1 MPSVDLGAEVALR
14 PTSLSPPQP
23 LRKRTASACS
33 LAANSRAR
41 SACSP
46 AWAARD
52 PPCSAMPS
60 CTRAT
65 STPSLATASANSAT
79 CARSVWR
86 CARVCSTRASGS
98 GLLGSG
104 SAIEEPEYPPT
115 REVYPPPRTTPWLLH
130 PSHHPEPGRCDP
142 WTGPSVRAGSVAHR
156 DHSGTS
162 GHYRSP
168 TAKRSVWSTSLQ
180 LRQLA
185 QRQAADQMVV
195 PKVRLGA
202 SGSRRAATDR
212 RRDRHDAWRTVVDRR
227 TARALTPSFTCRFPT
242 ILPDL

>member
-1 MPSVDLGAEVALR
+1 MLPGRELPGPLGM
-14 PTSLSPPQP
+14 LSGLGSQ
-23 LRKRTASACS
+23 R
-33 LAANSRAR
+33 
-41 SACSP
+41 
-46 AWAARD
+46 

-65 STPSLATASANSAT
+65 PSSTSATASANSAT

-86 CARVCSTRASGS
+86 CARACSTHASRS

-130 PSHHPEPGRCDP
+130 PSHHPCWGPADTIPGRGTPPALGPPRPDR
-142 WTGPSVRAGSVAHR
+142 TGPSVRAGSVAHR
-156 DHSGTS
+156 DHRGTS
-162 GHYRSP
+162 GHHRSP
-168 TAKRSVWSTSLQ
+168 TAKRSGRSTSLQ

-185 QRQAADQMVV
+185 QRQAADQIVV

-202 SGSRRAATDR
+202 SGSRRTATDR
-212 RRDRHDAWRTVVDRR
+212 RRNQHD
-227 TARALTPSFTCRFPT
+227 P
-242 ILPDL
+242 